1 MRVVVAGAGV
11 AGLET
16 LVALRA
22 LAGSRVDLTLLA
34 PLDSFAYRPLSTA
47 IPFTFRAERTIS
59 LRALAEGVKAT
70 FVQDGLAQVD
80 SERGR
85 VLTRNGDFLPF
96 DAVVLATGVRH
107 PRVSAPGL
115 RWSRGPGGPPLFTG
129 LLREIEAGEAH
140 RVAFVVPPDAA
151 WPVDAY
157 ELSLIAARAARAG
170 GGEVTVLTGEQEP
183 LEALGQPASETVRR
197 QLAEAGI
204 ELRTGVELSDG
215 SAPEEL
221 GQDAFSAVVA
231 RLAGSKDRA
240 RRAGGTVLGL
250 GAGETLRVD
259 RTVSLPTAR
268 GPAVAGVAHDAGGF
282 IPIDERARASGSDRV
297 LAVGDATTVRLK
309 HSALA
314 AAQANAAAETL
325 AAEAGADV
333 APTPWSPVLYGI
345 LADPPHFPGPPDSVW
360 LDGGEPI
367 THCLWWPPGHV
378 TGRHLAPYVAARD
391 PVVRTGL
398 LWHPRGIPVAAQV
411 AGAAVAEHL
420 PSDDGGAGESIEAD
434 ARSRQL
440 LAIRRTE
447 RVGELAQRRAEAD
460 GKAFDR
466 REREV
471 IARLQ
476 AAGYLRHA
484 GGEE

>member
-1 MRVVVAGAGV
+1 MRVVVAGAGA

-22 LAGSRVDLTLLA
+22 LAGARVALTLLA
-34 PLDSFAYRPLSTA
+34 PVDSFAYRPLSTA
-47 IPFTFRAERTIS
+47 VPFSFRAERRIS
-59 LRALAEGVKAT
+59 MRALADGVDAG

-80 SERGR
+80 TESGR

-96 DAVVLATGVRH
+96 DAVVLAMGVRH
-107 PRVSAPGL
+107 PARSAPGL
-115 RWSRGPGGPPLFTG
+115 RWSRGPGGPPLFG
-129 LLREIEAGEAH
+129 RLLREIEAGES
-140 RVAFVVPPDAA
+140 RSIAFVVPTGAA
-151 WPVDAY
+151 WPPDAY
-157 ELSLIAARAARAG
+157 ELALIAARA
-170 GGEVTVLTGEQEP
+170 GGEVTVLTGEREP

-215 SAPEEL
+215 SVPNEL
-221 GQDAFSAVVA
+221 GKDAFSAAVA
-231 RLAGSKDRA
+231 RLTGTEDRV
-240 RRAGGTVLGL
+240 RRAGGTILGL

-259 RTVSLPTAR
+259 RTVSLPAAR
-268 GPAVAGVAHDAGGF
+268 GPAPAGVAHDAGGF
-282 IPIDERARASGSDRV
+282 IPVDGGARVAGADRL

-309 HSALA
+309 HSAIA
-314 AAQANAAAETL
+314 AAQANAAAETI
-325 AAEAGADV
+325 AAEAGAEVD
-333 APTPWSPVLYGI
+333 PTPWSPVLYGI

-378 TGRHLAPYVAARD
+378 TGRHLAPYIAARD

-398 LWHPRGIPVAAQV
+398 LWHPRGVPVAAKV
-411 AGAAVAEHL
+411 AGAETAEH
-420 PSDDGGAGESIEAD
+420 PPPNHGYAGQSIEAD
-434 ARSRQL
+434 AHARQL
-440 LAIRRTE
+440 LAIRRAARAGE
-447 RVGELAQRRAEAD
+447 RSRRRAKAD
-460 GKAFDR
+460 GDAFDR
-466 REREV
+466 RERDV

-484 GGEE
+484 GDEG